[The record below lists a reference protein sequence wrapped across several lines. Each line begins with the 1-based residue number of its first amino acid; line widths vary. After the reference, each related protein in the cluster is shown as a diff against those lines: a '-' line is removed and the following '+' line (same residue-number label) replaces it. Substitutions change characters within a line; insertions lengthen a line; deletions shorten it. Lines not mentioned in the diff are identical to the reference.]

1 MDKKRYCKGCHADV
15 TRTMYCY
22 CGGFALTKDDTYTEE
37 ELDNLPKRKKW
48 K

>member
-15 TRTMYCY
+15 TKTMYCY
-22 CGGFALTKDDTYTEE
+22 CGEFELSEYGTYTEE
-37 ELDNLPKRKKW
+37 EVEALWKRKKW